1 MRVLQIANALR
12 GGGMEHYVDRSTRD
26 LRVRGCEVVVVSA
39 QDPAPITFEYEVVH
53 VPGVDG
59 GGDHQATRRVLDLC
73 ATLRPDVVVSH
84 HVGNRPLLEQIAE
97 QHRSIQMLHGYL
109 CRGGKLFRRG
119 DRQCTHPLGRRC
131 LVDWYTGPCG
141 DSPRPS
147 AALAS
152 YRNGLDHLAALRAL
166 DAVAVPSRFLRDY
179 LVGEG
184 LSPDRVHVI
193 DNSTGIG
200 PQQPVRRHHPDPVE
214 VVFIGRLTHAK
225 GPQHA
230 LRALARLEARFRLT
244 IVGDGWH
251 RSELEALAS
260 TLGVGD
266 RVTFTGWLDG
276 AALEAVWGRAA
287 MMVVTSLW
295 PDPAPLTVPE
305 ARSHGLPVVTYA
317 SGGLAE
323 WAERLDDVTVV
334 PRGDVAQLALALEAV
349 AGGTTVAAT
358 GQGGLPDLWSLIS
371 EVAAVPERRT
381 A

>member
-1 MRVLQIANALR
+1 VI
-12 GGGMEHYVDRSTRD
+12 
-26 LRVRGCEVVVVSA
+26 
-39 QDPAPITFEYEVVH
+39 
-53 VPGVDG
+53 
-59 GGDHQATRRVLDLC
+59 DLC
-73 ATLRPDVVVSH
+73 ATFRPDVVVSH
-84 HVGNRPLLEQIAE
+84 HVGNRPLLEQVAQ

-147 AALAS
+147 AALTS
-152 YRNGLDHLAALRAL
+152 YRNGLDHLAGLRAL

-200 PQQPVRRHHPDPVE
+200 PQQPARRHHADPVE

-230 LRALARLEARFRLT
+230 LQALARLEARFRLT

-260 TLGVGD
+260 TLGVAD

-276 AALEAVWGRAA
+276 AALEAVWARAA

-334 PRGDVAQLALALEAV
+334 PRGDVARLATAIEAV
-349 AGGTTVAAT
+349 AGGRSVAST
-358 GQGGLPDLWSLIS
+358 GQAGLRDLWALIS
-371 EVAAVPERRT
+371 EVLAVPERWT

>member
-1 MRVLQIANALR
+1 
-12 GGGMEHYVDRSTRD
+12 MEHYVDRSTRD
-26 LRVRGCEVVVVSA
+26 LRAHGCEVVVVSA
-39 QDPAPITFEYEVVH
+39 QNPSPMTFEYEVVH

-59 GGDHQATRRVLDLC
+59 GGDLQATARVLDLC
-73 ATLRPDVVVSH
+73 ANLRPDVVVSH
-84 HVGNRPLLEQIAE
+84 HVGNRPLIEAVAQH
-97 QHRSIQMLHGYL
+97 HRSIQMLHGYL

-131 LVDWYTGPCG
+131 PVDWYTGPCG
-141 DSPRPS
+141 DSPRPA

-152 YRNGLDHLAALRAL
+152 YEPNVLEHLAALRAL
-166 DAVAVPSRFLRDY
+166 DALAVPSRFLRDY

-184 LSPDRVHVI
+184 LPPDRVHVI

-200 PQQPVRRHHPDPVE
+200 RQQPVRRQHGDRVE

-230 LRALARLEARFRLT
+230 LQALARLDARFRLT
-244 IVGDGWH
+244 VVGDGWH
-251 RSELEALAS
+251 RAELETLAS
-260 TLGVGD
+260 TLGVAG

-276 AALEAVWGRAA
+276 AELEAVWARAA
-287 MMVVTSLW
+287 MMIVTSLW

-323 WAERLDDVTVV
+323 WAERLDGVTVV
-334 PRGDVAQLALALEAV
+334 PRGDVDGLALAIEAV
-349 AGGTTVAAT
+349 AGGTTAVAST
-358 GQGGLPDLWSLIS
+358 QGAGLPDLWSLIRR
-371 EVAAVPERRT
+371 VAAVPERWT